1 MIAYIC
7 EQGAKISR
15 EGRRLVVTTQVMK
28 RTLFIERLE
37 QLLIF
42 GNVQL
47 TPQPCPFC
55 SMQEWIPSFSVGMG
69 AM

>member
-15 EGRRLVVTTQVMK
+15 EGHRLVVTTQVMK

-42 GNVQL
+42 LRRRTLLLLL
-47 TPQPCPFC
+47 TALWKKKIFLTRILQDC
-55 SMQEWIPSFSVGMG
+55 
-69 AM
+69 AT

>member
-15 EGRRLVVTTQVMK
+15 EGRRLVVTTQDMK

-42 GNVQL
+42 GNV
-47 TPQPCPFC
+47 
-55 SMQEWIPSFSVGMG
+55 
-69 AM
+69 